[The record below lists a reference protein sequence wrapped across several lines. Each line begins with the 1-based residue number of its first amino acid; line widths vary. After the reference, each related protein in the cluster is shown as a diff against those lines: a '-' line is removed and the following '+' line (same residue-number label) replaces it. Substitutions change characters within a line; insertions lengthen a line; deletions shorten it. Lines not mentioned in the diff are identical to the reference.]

1 MTNYIYLVAGERNTK
16 PGAVSDS
23 GGLYANVGMTHN
35 GRLPEDRF
43 RDPDYKKKQ
52 SGGSWV
58 LLKQWAVGD
67 MKDHSIHNFLKRHD
81 DVRWNPIS
89 HNTEEFLFVDDE
101 GDGLKAINIIEHIM
115 LEHLMP
121 PFIKEKLSATQAA
134 LTEERNKREHIENA
148 EPWLLLQEALVRQ
161 EEAFKIECDKRR
173 KALERDNDIHL
184 ALKEAQL
191 RNTVDERLNEAMT
204 EADERLNRAMTEAK
218 QMVELAQKEVKT
230 ANDTTNALTQQRDQA
245 IAKSKSR
252 TRLSVLS
259 MSLGFVCALSLGTE
273 AFSNMANDEIALAEH
288 QVEKSNQAMLASNS
302 KAKELELEINN
313 QTSSLEALVADYST
327 RLDPKSVC
335 LRASEC
341 TAIKGRYN
349 YDIGSNEVV
358 CSVKV
363 RETYYTCKYTLK
375 IDWQKEPGY
384 QMINSNDW
392 SFRLEG
398 HTVTLKDGKAHLTNA
413 PISSFRL
420 STASYKITKYE
431 AYGTPQ

>member
-1 MTNYIYLVAGERNTK
+1 
-16 PGAVSDS
+16 
-23 GGLYANVGMTHN
+23 MTHN

-52 SGGSWV
+52 SGGRWV
-58 LLKQWAVGD
+58 LIKQWAVGD

-121 PFIKEKLSATQAA
+121 SFIKEKLSATQAA

-148 EPWLLLQEALVRQ
+148 EPWLLLQEALVHQ

-173 KALERDNDIHL
+173 EALERDNDIHL

-191 RNTVDERLNEAMT
+191 RNTVDERLNE
-204 EADERLNRAMTEAK
+204 AMTEAK

-252 TRLSVLS
+252 TRLSVLA
-259 MSLGFVCALSLGTE
+259 MTLGFVCALSLGTE
-273 AFSNMANDEIALAEH
+273 AFSNIAGDKVTMAEY
-288 QVEKSNQAMLASNS
+288 QVERSNQAMLASNN

-327 RLDPKSVC
+327 RLDTKTVC

-349 YDIGSNEVV
+349 YDIGKNEVV

-363 RETYYTCKYTLK
+363 QETDYACKYTLK
-375 IDWQKEPGY
+375 IDWQHESGSGY
-384 QMINSNDW
+384 QMINSNGW

-398 HTVTLKDGKAHLTNA
+398 HTIILKDGKAHLTNA
-413 PISSFRL
+413 PISSFGL